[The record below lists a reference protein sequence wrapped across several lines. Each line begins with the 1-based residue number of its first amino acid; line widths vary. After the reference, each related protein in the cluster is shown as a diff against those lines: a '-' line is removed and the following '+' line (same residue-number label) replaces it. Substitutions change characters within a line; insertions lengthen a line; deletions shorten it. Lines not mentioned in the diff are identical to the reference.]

1 MTGPTPDLS
10 PRGSPIVD
18 AATAT
23 AALEPIPADATP
35 EAAGA
40 PPPREAGAVPHRQ
53 SRRDW
58 LLTDAPASRSQAAWG
73 RRYQAWLLFRR
84 NPLAVAGL
92 AVLLVMLLL
101 ILLAPVL
108 ATHDPGIQELGNRLA
123 RPSAAHWL
131 GTDELGRD
139 VWSRL
144 LYGGRITLGMV
155 VAVVL
160 LVAPIGLL
168 VGCVAGYAG
177 GLWDRLLMR
186 VTDVF
191 LAFPRLILALAFVA
205 AMRPGV
211 ESAVIAIALTAWP
224 PYARLARAE
233 TLTIRRTDYV
243 AAARMTGASPS
254 RVVLRHVLPMCMP
267 SLVVRVTLDMSSIIL
282 TAAGLGFLGLG
293 AQPPLP
299 EWGTM
304 IATARRF
311 ILEQWW
317 VAVMPGIA
325 IFSASLAF
333 NLLGDGLR
341 DVLDPKQR

>member
-1 MTGPTPDLS
+1 MSDMTM
-10 PRGSPIVD
+10 RQ
-18 AATAT
+18 
-23 AALEPIPADATP
+23 
-35 EAAGA
+35 AGMTR
-40 PPPREAGAVPHRQ
+40 RE
-53 SRRDW
+53 W
-58 LLTDAPASRSQAAWG
+58 LLSDTPSSRAQARWG
-73 RRYQAWLLFRR
+73 RRYQTWLAFRR
-84 NPLAVAGL
+84 NGLAVAGL
-92 AVLLVMLLL
+92 AVILFMLTVT
-101 ILLAPVL
+101 LLAPWL
-108 ATHDPGIQELGNRLA
+108 ATHPPGAQELANRLQP
-123 RPSAAHWL
+123 PSAAHWL

-139 VWSRL
+139 TWSRL
-144 LYGGRITLGMV
+144 LYGGRVTLGMV
-155 VAVVL
+155 VSVVI
-160 LVAPIGLL
+160 LVAPLGLI

-177 GLWDRLLMR
+177 GIVDKLLMR

-205 AMRPGV
+205 AMKPGV

-233 TLTIRRTDYV
+233 TLTIRNTDFI
-243 AAARMTGASPS
+243 AAVRMTGASPW
-254 RVVLRHVLPMCMP
+254 RIILRHVTPMCMP
-267 SLVVRVTLDMSSIIL
+267 SLTVRVTLDMSSIIL

-293 AQPPLP
+293 AQPPIP

-317 VAVMPGIA
+317 VPVIPGLA
-325 IFSASLAF
+325 IFMASLAF